1 MDASEDMVVDLEA
14 QDEVGPRLKINIDK
28 FKMEQ
33 VVRNFLTNALKFTTA
48 GSGTIQVN
56 MMCREA
62 GDELAQ
68 YPPFSSH
75 LSYSPKFNST
85 HVFRLEVI
93 DNGAGISAVSVIYIL
108 LLCVYRYI
116 DDCNDFISI

>member
-14 QDEVGPRLKINIDK
+14 QDEVGQRLNINIDK

-33 VVRNFLTNALKFTTA
+33 VVRNFLTNALKFTTS
-48 GSGTIQVN
+48 GSGTIHVN

-93 DNGAGISAVSVIYIL
+93 DNGAGISAVSVI
-108 LLCVYRYI
+108 CVIIVCLPIY
-116 DDCNDFISI
+116 